1 MSASNPSSDLGERG
15 QVTEEM
21 VAAATG
27 AMVIHRHPSVGAA
40 PKGGEGKYA
49 VYFYDRTSP
58 FNCVPLAIV
67 DGFHH
72 VATAADRI
80 PRLQAEAVL
89 AAALPLSPLSRRVE
103 ELERLARNAVRT
115 GPKTDDLELLR
126 RALLKDG
133 GNGS

>member
-1 MSASNPSSDLGERG
+1 M
-15 QVTEEM
+15 TEEM

-89 AAALPLSPLSRRVE
+89 AAALALSPLSRRVE
-103 ELERLARNAVRT
+103 ELEAGIRA
-115 GPKTDDLELLR
+115 LR
-126 RALLKDG
+126 WNSTSASDTASPIIVERAGFDALRALLKDG
-133 GNGS
+133 ER